1 MVAAMLKLPVDRYA
15 LAEIASDKVV
25 LEALLQT
32 TFSIDGTPNTDR
44 LLERLLERIFNL
56 IPAERGAVLF
66 AGRKPGTLDSA
77 AFRCSSPEVNLDIAL
92 EAMSE
97 RTGII
102 RGGKGG
108 ASTICVPLTVFDSVL
123 GVVYLDSTQ
132 LDAFTRSHLHLL
144 IAISIITAVSLEH
157 TRYIDRLESENQR
170 LHEEIEL
177 EYSRNLQIIGDSPRM
192 QEVRRFIGKIAPSDA
207 TVLILGPSGTGKELV
222 ARAIHQNSKR
232 ADGPFVAVNCAAI
245 AGTLVE
251 SELFGYEKG
260 AFTGAVERRKGKIE
274 AADGGTLFLDEVGEL
289 TMPMQAALLRV
300 LQERE
305 FHRVGG
311 TSQVG
316 VDVRLVAATNRNLEE
331 RIKEERFRAD
341 LYFRLRVV
349 ELQMPALA
357 ECRADIPTL
366 AAHFLQK
373 LRYIRVASGFSTE
386 AQRILT
392 DYDWPGNVRELQS
405 AIQRALLLGSSEV
418 ILPEDLPEYVLTA
431 GPPEPSPAGSYYAQ
445 INKLKRSIV
454 ERGLQEADGNHAE
467 AARRLDVSPSYFR
480 RLARDLKISLS

>member
-1 MVAAMLKLPVDRYA
+1 
-15 LAEIASDKVV
+15 
-25 LEALLQT
+25 
-32 TFSIDGTPNTDR
+32 
-44 LLERLLERIFNL
+44 
-56 IPAERGAVLF
+56 
-66 AGRKPGTLDSA
+66 
-77 AFRCSSPEVNLDIAL
+77 
-92 EAMSE
+92 
-97 RTGII
+97 
-102 RGGKGG
+102 
-108 ASTICVPLTVFDSVL
+108 
-123 GVVYLDSTQ
+123 
-132 LDAFTRSHLHLL
+132 
-144 IAISIITAVSLEH
+144 
-157 TRYIDRLESENQR
+157 
-170 LHEEIEL
+170 
-177 EYSRNLQIIGDSPRM
+177 
-192 QEVRRFIGKIAPSDA
+192 
-207 TVLILGPSGTGKELV
+207 
-222 ARAIHQNSKR
+222 
-232 ADGPFVAVNCAAI
+232 VNCAAI